1 MGKFL
6 LQHYAARQVLNRVLY
21 RFVAKRRIR
30 RRRTAALALR
40 ESLTLCRHR
49 RRNGNRRRA

>member
-1 MGKFL
+1 MLKFL

-30 RRRTAALALR
+30 RRRAAALALK
-40 ESLTLCRHR
+40 EFLTLCRHR
-49 RRNGNRRRA
+49 RRNGNAAGA

>member
-1 MGKFL
+1 MAKFL

-30 RRRTAALALR
+30 RRRTAVLAPK
-40 ESLTLCRHR
+40 EFLTLCRHR